1 LVIVFLGD
9 IFMMTD
15 PIADML
21 TRIRNANKA
30 GLDKVDIPASKIKA
44 NICRI
49 LKEEGFIKS
58 FKIIAKSPSDIS
70 IRVGLKEGALVGVDR
85 VSKPGLRVYKSYKDM
100 PRVLSGL
107 GVSIISTSSGII
119 SSRKA
124 KAMKLGGEIICNIW

>member
-1 LVIVFLGD
+1 
-9 IFMMTD
+9 MMTD

-30 GLDKVDIPASKIKA
+30 GLDKVDVPASKMKA
-44 NICRI
+44 NICRV

-58 FKIIAKSPSDIS
+58 FKISAKSASEIT
-70 IRVGLKEGALVGVDR
+70 IRIGLKEGAIVGIKK
-85 VSKPGLRVYKSYKDM
+85 VSTPGLRIYKGYREM

-107 GVSIISTSSGII
+107 GVSVVSTSAGII

-124 KAMKLGGEIICNIW
+124 ASMKLGGEVICNIW

>member
-1 LVIVFLGD
+1 
-9 IFMMTD
+9 MMTD

>member
-1 LVIVFLGD
+1 
-9 IFMMTD
+9 MMTD
-15 PIADML
+15 PISDLL

-44 NICRI
+44 NICRV

-58 FKIIAKSPSDIS
+58 FKIVAKGPADITL
-70 IRVGLKEGALVGVDR
+70 RVGLKEGALAGLDR
-85 VSKPGLRVYKSYKDM
+85 VSKPSLRIYKSYTDM

-107 GVSIISTSSGII
+107 GVSIVSTSAGLM

-124 KAMKLGGEIICNIW
+124 KAMKLGGEVICNVW